1 MSSRLSC
8 NNEVRANIDIF
19 KTYVK
24 FERAIV
30 VRSKSAKNHRTKNT
44 YLEIEI
50 KTSKY
55 SLKTSSNWQT
65 V

>member
-30 VRSKSAKNHRTKNT
+30 VRSKSAKIIAPK
-44 YLEIEI
+44 
-50 KTSKY
+50 
-55 SLKTSSNWQT
+55 SLIWK
-65 V
+65 